1 MAIFKSL
8 KGKFIFWIS
17 LLLIFIFLSQAIIS
31 IRTTR
36 EKLIKKVNSEVRT
49 FSELSGPSFVQ
60 AYRLYYPTG
69 FRKFT
74 EEIEKLMKLSPSIT
88 RVRLIDM
95 EGRVRFDSQDL
106 KIKEIEELE
115 IVGADLLEKVRKPE
129 PTYIY
134 EKGEILKEIVHPY
147 IDEWERHEYS
157 LLYSVSYA
165 HMEEEIKQAMI
176 RSLFLTLILAIFSI
190 ALANFL
196 TLRIMGP
203 ISELEKGVRIIGKG
217 NLDYTLKIK
226 TGDELEKLAEEFNKI
241 TEKLKDSMR
250 ELEEIRA
257 SLELKVA
264 ERTKEIREK
273 MGELKLKT
281 EELEIKTKELENS
294 RRALMNISEDAEA
307 ARIEAIEERDK
318 TLAIIQNFAD
328 GLMVLDKEGKVLL
341 VNPMFEELLKIKR
354 SEIEGKSIKDL
365 RERAFLKKAID
376 IIFKREKIVK
386 VKREEFSPFPEKT
399 YELTT
404 VPLIREKEKIGHLAI
419 FHDISREKLIEK
431 MKTEFVSFSAHQLR
445 TPLSAI
451 KWSLKMFL
459 DGDLGKITK
468 EQKSFISKTY
478 EANEKMIELIND
490 LLDVTRIEEGRYIF
504 KPEFLQL
511 EEIIQKVVKS
521 LKGEIE
527 KKEIKFKLEK
537 PKEKLPKIKM
547 DEEKIAL
554 AFQNLLENAIIYT
567 PRGGKVKVSIKKL
580 KNEVEISVKDN
591 GIGIPKG
598 QQKRV
603 FSKFFRASNAMK
615 METRGT
621 GLGLYIT
628 KNIIE
633 AHGGKIWFESEEGRG
648 STFYFRLPIKG

>member
-1 MAIFKSL
+1 
-8 KGKFIFWIS
+8 
-17 LLLIFIFLSQAIIS
+17 
-31 IRTTR
+31 
-36 EKLIKKVNSEVRT
+36 
-49 FSELSGPSFVQ
+49 
-60 AYRLYYPTG
+60 
-69 FRKFT
+69 
-74 EEIEKLMKLSPSIT
+74 MKLSPSIT

-134 EKGEILKEIVHPY
+134 EKGKILKEIVYPY

-341 VNPMFEELLKIKR
+341 VNPMFEQLLKIKR